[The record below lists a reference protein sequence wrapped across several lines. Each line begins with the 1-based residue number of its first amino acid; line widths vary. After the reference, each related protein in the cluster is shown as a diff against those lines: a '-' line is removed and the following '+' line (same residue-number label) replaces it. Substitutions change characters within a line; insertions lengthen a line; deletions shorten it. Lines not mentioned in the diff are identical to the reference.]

1 MTMSRSVAYMP
12 SLTLVLLTALS
23 EFVALILRQCAM
35 CQTGV
40 VHSMCA
46 CLGQSRKRKF
56 IDHPHVRGAARET
69 KLSLSIA
76 LAEC

>member
-1 MTMSRSVAYMP
+1 MP

-40 VHSMCA
+40 GHSMCAIA

>member
-1 MTMSRSVAYMP
+1 MTMSRSVAYAQP
-12 SLTLVLLTALS
+12 DLVLLLTALS
-23 EFVALILRQCAM
+23 EFVALIVRQCAM

-76 LAEC
+76 LSEC